1 MCRRR
6 KVMRFSG
13 VDLTYCV
20 HHLIIVPN
28 LPNSEIFSL
37 SRFQSNDK
45 AVY

>member
-1 MCRRR
+1 
-6 KVMRFSG
+6 MRFSG

-20 HHLIIVPN
+20 HDLITVPN
-28 LPNSEIFSL
+28 SVIFSL